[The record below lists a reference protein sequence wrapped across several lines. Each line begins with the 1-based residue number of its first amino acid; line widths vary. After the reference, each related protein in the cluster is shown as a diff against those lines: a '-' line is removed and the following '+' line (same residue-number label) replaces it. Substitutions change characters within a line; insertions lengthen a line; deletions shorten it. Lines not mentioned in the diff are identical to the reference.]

1 MSRTHPSDKTLLQP
15 SKNFVAN
22 TGIGHQ
28 TIAFPPFFADF
39 LKRNGRDVTKTLHMS
54 RMQLRSSR
62 DYIKSK
68 SDFYWQLQCVSF
80 LTSPRAVTSGS
91 LRRHFR
97 LRGHF
102 RGLGSTSGGLGS
114 HFRLQGHIQDLRE
127 SLPGSGD

>member
-102 RGLGSTSGGLGS
+102 RGLGSNFRSRGHFRGLGS
-114 HFRLQGHIQDLRE
+114 SLEDRSRDRLTSKI
-127 SLPGSGD
+127 